1 MNSNFSDVAG
11 WCVDAHV
18 CFGSALFRTLLNVL
32 RFLCAAY
39 TSVCCLLERR
49 MHTHTG
55 IDTVARRGGNKR
67 TKQNEATEIRLIYN
81 VVFFLSF
88 VLRKHMCHA
97 AIFSFLRSFDS
108 LKIHNFR
115 TRFLLTECIYIYF
128 DFYLATSDDWHCE
141 QRRKKN
147 SFPLLW
153 RKIEQHRNSH
163 QQQPSHMCVG
173 RHKRE
178 RVLDKTSSMCKTRGI
193 KIWWKFI
200 FPFSEAVEVLD
211 ACATRVHMHIGT
223 HIVAMCP
230 NRG

>member
-81 VVFFLSF
+81 VVFFFSASF
-88 VLRKHMCHA
+88 WENTCATLQYFRSCAHSIHSKFIISGQGFFLQNVY
-97 AIFSFLRSFDS
+97 IFISTFIWRRATTDTVNKEEKKTLFL
-108 LKIHNFR
+108 
-115 TRFLLTECIYIYF
+115 YF
-128 DFYLATSDDWHCE
+128 DEKLSSTEIHINSNRAICVLADT
-141 QRRKKN
+141 
-147 SFPLLW
+147 
-153 RKIEQHRNSH
+153 
-163 QQQPSHMCVG
+163 
-173 RHKRE
+173 RE
-178 RVLDKTSSMCKTRGI
+178 R
-193 KIWWKFI
+193 
-200 FPFSEAVEVLD
+200 EY
-211 ACATRVHMHIGT
+211 
-223 HIVAMCP
+223 
-230 NRG
+230 